1 MAASSNQYVASA
13 VPEKP
18 EPVSVTVT
26 ARLLLIAGPLGLGA
40 PTEICG
46 AVPST
51 LWLLC
56 AVMAV

>member
-1 MAASSNQYVASA
+1 MADA